1 MKVDFMILGA
11 QKCGTTTLFSALD
24 THPDLVGSSPKEPH
38 FFCTTENWREELDEY
53 HKHFARKEGAL
64 YFEASTSY
72 TFLPI
77 RKPAIWDDLFSY
89 NPNLKFIY
97 VVRNPLDRIISSYM
111 HSFQIGTTDYPI
123 EEAVVKQRSFVDVT
137 RYATQIRP
145 YIETFG
151 RDRVLLLDFDD
162 LTGERQQITL
172 TAISDFLNI
181 DGKLFQSSERVHEHK
196 SIGGRPR
203 IHYKFRNPGLV
214 LRAIKKYAPPLWRKI
229 TDNSDRVFHQKPSLS
244 VDQKRMLL
252 RMLDL
257 EIEEVE
263 RLMGKSLTKW
273 REI

>member
-11 QKCGTTTLFSALD
+11 QKCGTTTLFHALEA
-24 THPDLVGSSPKEPH
+24 HPDLVGSSPKEPH
-38 FFCTTENWREELDEY
+38 FFCSAEDWREQVEEY
-53 HKHFARKEGAL
+53 HKHFAQKDGAL
-64 YFEASTSY
+64 YFEASTTY

-77 RKPAIWDDLFSY
+77 RKPAIWDDLFAY

-97 VVRNPLDRIISSYM
+97 VVRSPLDRIVSSYM

-123 EEAVVKQRSFVDVT
+123 EEAIVKQRSFVDVT

-162 LTGERQQITL
+162 LTGERQPSTL
-172 TAISDFLNI
+172 ASIAAFLGVN
-181 DGKLFQSSERVHEHK
+181 GELFQSNERVHEHK
-196 SIGGRPR
+196 SIGGRRR
-203 IHYKFRNPGLV
+203 IHHKFRNPGPV

-229 TDNSDRVFHQKPSLS
+229 TDNRHRAFHQKPLLN
-244 VDQKRMLL
+244 VDQKKMIL

-257 EIEEVE
+257 EIEEME
-263 RLMGKSLTKW
+263 RLMGKSLAKW
-273 REI
+273 RAM